1 MNVALDN
8 YIIQQNMQKEK
19 NESSTPMHNNMD
31 KLKKHKVERE
41 KQVKKQS
48 RVWW

>member
-1 MNVALDN
+1 M
-8 YIIQQNMQKEK
+8 QNDK
-19 NESSTPMHNNMD
+19 NASTTPIHNNMD

-48 RVWW
+48 RVWWQSLYNKVLL

>member
-1 MNVALDN
+1 MRKNRIN
-8 YIIQQNMQKEK
+8 Y
-19 NESSTPMHNNMD
+19 TYAHNNMD
-31 KLKKHKVERE
+31 KFKKHKVERE